1 MTRRRPLDPTTVAD
15 RLGAEPPKRQP
26 TKPDTRLRQELRA
39 LFDKL
44 LKIKISLREIS
55 RETGILSGSLSSF
68 LLGETNY
75 SVKMLAK
82 LSRSQ
87 HLQQITGLD
96 EITLFSVM
104 TLWSLAEYYPPEVL
118 DTHMRQA
125 LNVVKDT

>member
-1 MTRRRPLDPTTVAD
+1 MTRRRPLDPASVAD
-15 RLGAEPPKRQP
+15 RLGSEPPKRQP

-39 LFDKL
+39 LFDE
-44 LKIKISLREIS
+44 LKKSA
-55 RETGILSGSLSSF
+55 TGISHVSVEIGIHPGQLSSF
-68 LLGETNY
+68 LIGDRDY

-104 TLWSLAEYYPPEVL
+104 TLWSLAEYYPTAVL
-118 DTHMRQA
+118 DKHMRQA
-125 LNVVKDT
+125 LNVVKHE